1 MQYNWNI
8 RCLTAVE
15 QELQQQLERELNI
28 SSAAARMLV
37 VRGIQ
42 TADEARQFIRP
53 SLDKLHDPFLMKDMD
68 KAVERLH
75 KALTQGE
82 KILIYGDYDVDGTTA
97 VALMYRFLSGIG
109 RSQSELLDGAERLKD
124 NGPLPNNQ
132 QGVPYPLAKRPLPNT
147 QYPIPISEASNI
159 QYPIPN
165 IDYYIPDRYTEGYGV
180 SLKGIDYAVEQG
192 CQLVITL
199 DCGIKSVREVA
210 YAAQK
215 GIDVIVCDH
224 HTPDEVIPAATAV
237 LNMKRA
243 DCPYPYKELSGC
255 GVGFKL
261 AQAYTQR
268 YLVDNGRSQGELM
281 DGTKCLKDNAP
292 LPNSPSGR
300 PLPNNQQGVPYPL
313 AKRPLPNTQYPIPN
327 SEASLLLPLTQLLA
341 MSIASDIVPITGEN
355 RILAHFGI
363 RQLISQPFAG
373 AAAVTEVAGLD
384 IHKMTISELAYKIG
398 PRINACGRMKS
409 GRAAVELLLT
419 DDPAFARQQAEEVNQ
434 HNEDRR
440 DCDAET
446 TREALEQL
454 QSDPTFADRFT
465 TVVYAPHWLK
475 GVLGIVAS
483 RLIEN
488 YYRPTIVLAGGE
500 DGIISGSAR
509 SVGGFDVYAAID
521 SCSDL
526 LTNFGGHKYA
536 AGLSMHL
543 EDLPKFCERF
553 EAYVASHICQ
563 NQLQP
568 TLEIESELQL
578 GDITRSFYNVLRHLE
593 PFGPGNPRPLFVSR
607 RLINHRDTR
616 AVGKHGEHLRLDVTD
631 RRNAIT
637 GIAFGRAD
645 MAEYIQNG
653 NAVDI
658 CYELNE
664 NTYNHHTTIQM
675 MVHDIKPS

>member
-1 MQYNWNI
+1 MTYNWNI

-15 QELQQQLERELNI
+15 QETQLQLERELNI

-42 TADEARQFIRP
+42 TADEARAFVRP

-75 KALTQGE
+75 QAITQGE

-97 VALMYRFLSGIG
+97 VALMYRFLDKVIQEQGTT
-109 RSQSELLDGAERLKD
+109 SQD
-124 NGPLPNNQ
+124 
-132 QGVPYPLAKRPLPNT
+132 
-147 QYPIPISEASNI
+147 I
-159 QYPIPN
+159 

-180 SLKGIDYAVEQG
+180 STQGIDYAAANG
-192 CQLVITL
+192 CGLIITL
-199 DCGIKSVREVA
+199 DCGIKAVEKVA
-210 YAAQK
+210 YAASK

-224 HTPDEVIPAATAV
+224 HTPGDELPSAVAV
-237 LNMKRA
+237 LNMKRS
-243 DCPYPYKELSGC
+243 DCPYPYKDLSGC

-268 YLVDNGRSQGELM
+268 YLIEAKGNEAIRLSGE
-281 DGTKCLKDNAP
+281 
-292 LPNSPSGR
+292 R
-300 PLPNNQQGVPYPL
+300 
-313 AKRPLPNTQYPIPN
+313 
-327 SEASLLLPLTQLLA
+327 LLPLLQLLA

-363 RQLISQPFAG
+363 QQLNKAPFTGLSAIMQ
-373 AAAVTEVAGLD
+373 VASIEAKTL
-384 IHKMTISELAYKIG
+384 TINDLVYKIG

-419 DDPAFARQQAEEVNQ
+419 DDPDFARQQAEEVNH

-440 DCDAET
+440 DCDTET
-446 TREALEQL
+446 TKEALAQL
-454 QSDPTFADRFT
+454 QEDPTFAERRS
-465 TVVYAPHWLK
+465 TVVYAPHWHK
-475 GVLGIVAS
+475 GVVGIVAS
-483 RLIEN
+483 RLTET
-488 YYRPTIVLAGGE
+488 YYRPTIVLTAGE

-509 SVGGFDVYAAID
+509 SVGGFDIYAAID
-521 SCSDL
+521 SCLDL

-536 AGLSMHL
+536 AGLSMHI
-543 EDLPKFCERF
+543 DNLPAFCERF
-553 EAYVASHICQ
+553 EHYVATHIRED
-563 NQLQP
+563 QLQP
-568 TLEIESELQL
+568 TLQIEAELQL
-578 GDITRSFYNVLRHLE
+578 GDITKQFYNVLRHLE

-616 AVGKHGEHLRLDVTD
+616 AVGKEREHLRLDVTD
-631 RRNAIT
+631 RLNAIT

-653 NAVDI
+653 NPVDI

-664 NTYNHHTTIQM
+664 NTFNHYTTIQM
-675 MVHDIKPS
+675 MVQDIQPCSVN

>member
-1 MQYNWNI
+1 MTYQWNI

-15 QELQQQLERELNI
+15 QEVQQQLEKELNI

-42 TADEARQFIRP
+42 TADEARAFVRP

-75 KALTQGE
+75 QAITRGE

-97 VALMYRFLSGIG
+97 VALMYRFLDKVILEQGTK
-109 RSQSELLDGAERLKD
+109 SQ
-124 NGPLPNNQ
+124 N
-132 QGVPYPLAKRPLPNT
+132 V
-147 QYPIPISEASNI
+147 
-159 QYPIPN
+159 

-180 SLKGIDYAVEQG
+180 STQGIDYAAEHA
-192 CQLVITL
+192 CSLIITL
-199 DCGIKSVREVA
+199 DCGIKAVEKIA
-210 YAAQK
+210 YANSK

-224 HTPDEVIPAATAV
+224 HTPGEVLPDAIAV
-237 LNMKRA
+237 LNMKRH
-243 DCPYPYKELSGC
+243 DCPYPYKDLSGC

-268 YLVDNGRSQGELM
+268 YLASRLS
-281 DGTKCLKDNAP
+281 
-292 LPNSPSGR
+292 PNS
-300 PLPNNQQGVPYPL
+300 LI
-313 AKRPLPNTQYPIPN
+313 A
-327 SEASLLLPLTQLLA
+327 LLPLTQLLA

-355 RILAHFGI
+355 RILAYFGI
-363 RQLISQPFAG
+363 QQLNKAPFTGLSAIMQ
-373 AAAVTEVAGLD
+373 VAGIEAKKL
-384 IHKMTISELAYKIG
+384 TINDLVYKIG

-419 DDPAFARQQAEEVNQ
+419 DDPVFARQQAEEVNH

-440 DCDAET
+440 DCDSET
-446 TREALEQL
+446 TKEALAQL
-454 QSDPTFADRFT
+454 QEDPTFANRRS
-465 TVVYAPHWLK
+465 TVVYAPHWHK
-475 GVLGIVAS
+475 GVVGIVAS
-483 RLIEN
+483 RLTET
-488 YYRPTIVLAGGE
+488 YYRPTIVLTAGE

-509 SVGGFDVYAAID
+509 SVGGFDIYTAID
-521 SCSDL
+521 SCNDL

-536 AGLSMHL
+536 AGLSMHI
-543 EDLPKFCERF
+543 DNLPEFKQRF
-553 EAYVASHICQ
+553 EAYVADHIRED
-563 NQLQP
+563 QLQP
-568 TLEIESELQL
+568 TLQIEAELQL
-578 GDITRSFYNVLRHLE
+578 ADITKSFYNVLRHLE

-607 RLINHRDTR
+607 HLINHRDTR
-616 AVGKHGEHLRLDVTD
+616 AVGKEREHLRLDVTD
-631 RRNAIT
+631 RVNAIT

-664 NTYNHHTTIQM
+664 NTFNHYTTIQM
-675 MVHDIKPS
+675 MVQDIIPNKKLSCC

>member
-1 MQYNWNI
+1 MTYNWNI

-15 QELQQQLERELNI
+15 QETQQQLERELNI

-75 KALTQGE
+75 QAITQGE

-97 VALMYRFLSGIG
+97 VAVMYRFLSGIG
-109 RSQSELLDGAERLKD
+109 NRTAMPIGNRNTDDEPISDIRY
-124 NGPLPNNQ
+124 PLP
-132 QGVPYPLAKRPLPNT
+132 A
-147 QYPIPISEASNI
+147 
-159 QYPIPN
+159 

-180 SLKGIDYAVEQG
+180 STQGIDYASAQG
-192 CQLVITL
+192 CGLIITL
-199 DCGIKSVREVA
+199 DCGIKAVEKVA
-210 YAAQK
+210 YAASK

-224 HTPDEVIPAATAV
+224 HTPGDELPQAIAV
-237 LNMKRA
+237 LNMKRD
-243 DCPYPYKELSGC
+243 DCPYPYKDLSGC

-261 AQAYTQR
+261 AQAYTQK
-268 YLVDNGRSQGELM
+268 YGLPFENLV
-281 DGTKCLKDNAP
+281 P
-292 LPNSPSGR
+292 L
-300 PLPNNQQGVPYPL
+300 L
-313 AKRPLPNTQYPIPN
+313 
-327 SEASLLLPLTQLLA
+327 QLLA

-363 RQLISQPFAG
+363 QQLNKAPFTGLSAIMQ
-373 AAAVTEVAGLD
+373 VAGIESKKL
-384 IHKMTISELAYKIG
+384 TINDLVYKIG

-419 DDPAFARQQAEEVNQ
+419 DDPDFARQQAEEVNH

-440 DCDAET
+440 DCDTET
-446 TREALEQL
+446 TKEALAQL
-454 QSDPTFADRFT
+454 QDDPTFANRRS
-465 TVVYAPHWLK
+465 TVVYAPHWHK
-475 GVLGIVAS
+475 GVVGIVAS
-483 RLIEN
+483 RLTET
-488 YYRPTIVLAGGE
+488 YYRPTIVLTAGE
-500 DGIISGSAR
+500 NGIISGSAR
-509 SVGGFDVYAAID
+509 SVGGFDIYAAID
-521 SCSDL
+521 SCLDL

-536 AGLSMHL
+536 AGLSMHI
-543 EDLPKFCERF
+543 DNLPAFCERF
-553 EAYVASHICQ
+553 EHYVATHIRED
-563 NQLQP
+563 QLQP
-568 TLEIESELQL
+568 TLQIEAELQL
-578 GDITRSFYNVLRHLE
+578 GDITKQFYNVLRHLE

-616 AVGKHGEHLRLDVTD
+616 AVGKEREHLRLDVTD
-631 RRNAIT
+631 RINAIT

-645 MAEYIQNG
+645 MADYIQNG

-664 NTYNHHTTIQM
+664 NTFNHHTSIQM
-675 MVHDIKPS
+675 MVQDIVPSDGRTPL